1 MRHTSNGNSTNQPKK
16 SFYNLDRLE
25 FDLEEDL
32 LLLLLLLDLS
42 FTDDDVLLFCTTR
55 CFLTFGEDIL
65 LFFLEFIAFGF
76 LTEAV
81 LAFFTFLETLERVL
95 VTFCLVLF
103 ARVTDRFDLFVVAL
117 ALERVLTVLLETLVL
132 LGVWLISVLRVL
144 LVLPLL
150 IFVFRVLLIAAY
162 LRSTLL

>member
-42 FTDDDVLLFCTTR
+42 VTDDDVLLFCTTP
-55 CFLTFGEDIL
+55 CFLTFGEDNL
-65 LFFLEFIAFGF
+65 LFCLEFIAFGF

-81 LAFFTFLETLERVL
+81 LVFFTFLETLERVL
-95 VTFCLVLF
+95 FTFCLVLL
-103 ARVTDRFDLFVVAL
+103 ARVTDRSDLFAAGL
-117 ALERVLTVLLETLVL
+117 ALERVLTALLETLVL
-132 LGVWLISVLRVL
+132 FGAWLISVLRVL
-144 LVLPLL
+144 LVLPLF

-162 LRSTLL
+162 LRCTLL